1 MFKKILS
8 KRKLIII
15 TLLFFII
22 LSFSIKPALAYQ
34 SVDYPNYFFEFNSAI
49 KEDSMNLQSFIY
61 ETMKAIP
68 AAIIQMII
76 GTLNP
81 FDNPGEAFSYAKPQ
95 EIGLAQST
103 GLLIAALYT
112 HPPASGIEYMAH
124 LGKKLGIV
132 KPTYAEATYNISG
145 FKALQAT
152 QKIWTSF
159 RNISYGFFAVI
170 LVLMGFAIMFRLKIS
185 PQAVITIQSALPK
198 IVIALLLITFSYA
211 IVGFMINIA
220 YWVIG
225 IIAGIFND
233 LFQDIQG
240 WTHFWANLESNWVGN
255 IGHFFIPNAF
265 DAEGSLTRPLINSM
279 MTLNGAI
286 IVFNIFCITI
296 FTVLSPL
303 VILIVSVVLII
314 ALFRCLWTLLKA
326 FTMIVINL
334 VFAPFRILVG
344 VLPGSSAIADWFKDL
359 LANVAVLPAMITIF
373 YIASYFIFEGASG
386 STIESIWKD
395 FFLSSF
401 FSFRTDHSQLV
412 NALFPF
418 IGLGML
424 LLAPKVSDMIQAFI
438 TKKPFQ
444 FETAIGQAMGPVTG
458 PVRLVGG
465 MARDYGKS
473 FTTQMATENFKLW
486 WAKRHPEIET
496 PKEKR
501 EERADPPPSGNIG
514 T

>member
-1 MFKKILS
+1 
-8 KRKLIII
+8 
-15 TLLFFII
+15 
-22 LSFSIKPALAYQ
+22 
-34 SVDYPNYFFEFNSAI
+34 
-49 KEDSMNLQSFIY
+49 
-61 ETMKAIP
+61 
-68 AAIIQMII
+68 
-76 GTLNP
+76 
-81 FDNPGEAFSYAKPQ
+81 
-95 EIGLAQST
+95 
-103 GLLIAALYT
+103 
-112 HPPASGIEYMAH
+112 
-124 LGKKLGIV
+124 
-132 KPTYAEATYNISG
+132 
-145 FKALQAT
+145 
-152 QKIWTSF
+152 
-159 RNISYGFFAVI
+159 
-170 LVLMGFAIMFRLKIS
+170 
-185 PQAVITIQSALPK
+185 
-198 IVIALLLITFSYA
+198 
-211 IVGFMINIA
+211 
-220 YWVIG
+220 
-225 IIAGIFND
+225 
-233 LFQDIQG
+233 
-240 WTHFWANLESNWVGN
+240 
-255 IGHFFIPNAF
+255 
-265 DAEGSLTRPLINSM
+265 

-334 VFAPFRILVG
+334 VFAPFRILAG

-395 FFLSSF
+395 FFLSGF

-444 FETAIGQAMGPVTG
+444 FETAIGETVSAPGRGIAQG
-458 PVRLVGG
+458 VRVFNVGLE
-465 MARDYGKS
+465 
-473 FTTQMATENFKLW
+473 TATRWDQRPKWLGRSSAPSTRRNEDEKIPKKPL
-486 WAKRHPEIET
+486 T
-496 PKEKR
+496 PG
-501 EERADPPPSGNIG
+501 SQHN